1 MRKVGI
7 ISLGCV
13 KNLVDA
19 ELMLGDLAAHQLT
32 ITPDPEEAD
41 IIIINTCG
49 FIESAQQESV
59 DTILQMAEYKKANCK
74 MLLVSGCL
82 AQRFPTEL
90 LTEIPE
96 IDAII
101 GTGSWQKIR
110 EAIERVDRGEK
121 AVMIID
127 ELTNLYTEDMP
138 RVLTTPSYSAY
149 IKVAEGCSNRCAY
162 CVIPSVR
169 GDFRSRTMESI
180 LAEANNLA
188 KQGVREI
195 NLIAQDTTN
204 YGTDLYGER
213 RLPALLRELVKIEE
227 IEWIRL
233 LYCYPH
239 NFTDELIELM
249 ATEPKICSYVDLPL
263 QHISD
268 DVLRRMNR
276 RDKKADIEVLL
287 KKIRE
292 RIEGVVIRSSFIVGF
307 PGETEENFEELK
319 AFIEEQKFER
329 LGIFTY
335 SREAGTPAYDM
346 EDQIP
351 EEVKEDR
358 YHTLMATQCVISEA
372 INQSYEGEQLTVL
385 VEGKDSEQ
393 EGLAYG
399 RSYREAPD
407 IDGKIF
413 IENEPDPA
421 IGTFI
426 QTEVIQGFTYD
437 LVVEKITA
445 ETEN

>member
-19 ELMLGDLAAHQLT
+19 ELMLGDLASHQLT
-32 ITPDPEEAD
+32 ITPNPDEAD
-41 IIIINTCG
+41 IIIVNTCG

-59 DTILQMAEYKKANCK
+59 DTILQMAEYKKQSCQ
-74 MLLVSGCL
+74 MLIVSGCL
-82 AQRFPTEL
+82 AQRFSDEL
-90 LTEIPE
+90 LAEIPE
-96 IDAII
+96 IDAMI

-110 EAIERVDRGEK
+110 EAIERVDQGEK
-121 AVMIID
+121 PVVLID
-127 ELTNLYTEDMP
+127 ELTNLYDEEMP
-138 RVLTTPSYSAY
+138 RILTTPSYSAY

-169 GDFRSRTMESI
+169 GDFRSRSMESI
-180 LAEANNLA
+180 IAEANNLA
-188 KQGVREI
+188 EQGVREL

-204 YGTDLYGER
+204 YGTDRYGER
-213 RLPALLRELVKIEE
+213 KLPALLRELVKIEK
-227 IEWIRL
+227 IKWIRI
-233 LYCYPH
+233 LYCYPQ

-249 ATEPKICSYVDLPL
+249 ATEDKICSYVDLPL

-268 DVLRRMNR
+268 NVLRRMNR
-276 RDKKADIEVLL
+276 RDTKADIVALL
-287 KKIRE
+287 KKIRS
-292 RIEGVVIRSSFIVGF
+292 RIEGVVVRSSFIVGF
-307 PGETEENFEELK
+307 PGETEADFAELK
-319 AFIEEQKFER
+319 EFIEQQKFER
-329 LGIFTY
+329 VGIFTY

-358 YHTLMATQCVISEA
+358 YHTLMATQCVISEE
-372 INQSYEGEQLTVL
+372 INQSYEGQHLTVL

-393 EGLAYG
+393 EGLSYG

-413 IENEPDPA
+413 IENEPNPTV
-421 IGTFI
+421 GEFI
-426 QTEVIQGFTYD
+426 ETEVIQGFTYD
-437 LVVEKITA
+437 LVVEK
-445 ETEN
+445 TEA

>member
-19 ELMLGDLAAHQLT
+19 ELMLGDLASHELT

-41 IIIINTCG
+41 IIIVNTCG

-59 DTILQMAEYKKANCK
+59 DTILQMAEYKNSNCK

-82 AQRFPTEL
+82 AQRFSTEL
-90 LTEIPE
+90 ITEIPE

-110 EAIERVDRGEK
+110 EAIERVDSGEK
-121 AVMIID
+121 QVMILD

-138 RVLTTPSYSAY
+138 RVLTTPSYTAY

-169 GDFRSRTMESI
+169 GDFRSRPMESI
-180 LAEANNLA
+180 IAEAKNLAE
-188 KQGVREI
+188 QGVREI

-213 RLPALLRELVKIEE
+213 RITALLRELVKIEK

-239 NFTDELIELM
+239 NFTDDLIELM
-249 ATEPKICSYVDLPL
+249 ATEPKVCSYVDLPL

-268 DVLRRMNR
+268 TVLRRMNR
-276 RDKKADIEVLL
+276 RDTKADIEKLL

-307 PGETEENFEELK
+307 PGETEADFEELK
-319 AFIEEQKFER
+319 EFIETQKFER
-329 LGIFTY
+329 VGIFTY

-372 INQSYEGEQLTVL
+372 INQSYEGEELTVL

-437 LVVEKITA
+437 LVVEKID
-445 ETEN
+445 E

>member
-19 ELMLGDLAAHQLT
+19 ELMLGDLASHELT

-41 IIIINTCG
+41 IIIVNTCG

-59 DTILQMAEYKKANCK
+59 DTILQMAEYKNTNCK

-82 AQRFPTEL
+82 AQRFSTEL
-90 LTEIPE
+90 ITEIPE

-110 EAIERVDRGEK
+110 EAIERVDSGEK
-121 AVMIID
+121 QVMILD

-138 RVLTTPSYSAY
+138 RVLTTPSYTAY

-169 GDFRSRTMESI
+169 GDFRSRPMESI
-180 LAEANNLA
+180 IAEAKNLAE
-188 KQGVREI
+188 QGVREI

-213 RLPALLRELVKIEE
+213 RITALLRELVKIEK

-239 NFTDELIELM
+239 NFTDDLIELM
-249 ATEPKICSYVDLPL
+249 ATEPKVCSYVDLPL

-268 DVLRRMNR
+268 TVLRRMNR
-276 RDKKADIEVLL
+276 RDTKADIEKLL

-307 PGETEENFEELK
+307 PGETEADFEELK
-319 AFIEEQKFER
+319 EFIETQKFER
-329 LGIFTY
+329 VGIFTY

-372 INQSYEGEQLTVL
+372 INQSDEGEELTVL

-437 LVVEKITA
+437 LVVEKID
-445 ETEN
+445 E

>member
-41 IIIINTCG
+41 IIIVNTCG

-59 DTILQMAEYKKANCK
+59 DTIIQMAEYKKDKCQ

-82 AQRFPTEL
+82 AQRFSSEL
-90 LTEIPE
+90 LAEIPE

-110 EAIERVDRGEK
+110 EAIERVDKGEK
-121 AVMIID
+121 PVVIID
-127 ELTNLYTEDMP
+127 ELTNIYTEDMP

-169 GDFRSRTMESI
+169 GDFRSRSMESI
-180 LAEANNLA
+180 LAEAKNLA
-188 KQGVREI
+188 DQGVREI

-213 RLPALLRELVKIEE
+213 RLPALLRELIKIEN

-233 LYCYPH
+233 LYCYPY
-239 NFTDELIELM
+239 NFTDELIDLM

-276 RDKKADIEVLL
+276 RDTKADIEALL
-287 KKIRE
+287 KKIRD
-292 RIEGVVIRSSFIVGF
+292 RIDGVVIRSSFIVGF
-307 PGETEENFEELK
+307 PGETEADFEELK
-319 AFIEEQKFER
+319 EFIETQKFER
-329 LGIFTY
+329 VGIFTY

-346 EDQIP
+346 ENQIP
-351 EEVKEDR
+351 EEIKEDR
-358 YHTLMATQCVISEA
+358 YHTLMAAQCVISEK
-372 INQSYEGEQLTVL
+372 INQSYEGETLTVL

-413 IENEPDPA
+413 IENEPNPA

-437 LVVEKITA
+437 LVVEKISS
-445 ETEN
+445 ETKE

>member
-19 ELMLGDLAAHQLT
+19 ELMLGDLASHQLT
-32 ITPDPEEAD
+32 ITPNPDEAD
-41 IIIINTCG
+41 IIIVNTCG

-59 DTILQMAEYKKANCK
+59 DTILQMAEYKKQSCQ
-74 MLLVSGCL
+74 MLIVSGCL
-82 AQRFPTEL
+82 AQRFSDEL
-90 LTEIPE
+90 LAEIPE
-96 IDAII
+96 IDAMI

-110 EAIERVDRGEK
+110 EAIERVDQGEK
-121 AVMIID
+121 PVVLID
-127 ELTNLYTEDMP
+127 ELTNLYDEEMP
-138 RVLTTPSYSAY
+138 RILTTPSYSAY

-180 LAEANNLA
+180 IAEANNLA
-188 KQGVREI
+188 EQGVREL

-204 YGTDLYGER
+204 YGTDRYGER
-213 RLPALLRELVKIEE
+213 KLPALLRELVKIEK
-227 IEWIRL
+227 IKWIRI
-233 LYCYPH
+233 LYCYPQ

-249 ATEPKICSYVDLPL
+249 ATEDKICSYVDLPL

-268 DVLRRMNR
+268 NVLRRMNR
-276 RDKKADIEVLL
+276 RDTKADIVALL
-287 KKIRE
+287 KKIRR
-292 RIEGVVIRSSFIVGF
+292 RIEGVVVRSSFIVGF
-307 PGETEENFEELK
+307 PGETEADFAELK
-319 AFIEEQKFER
+319 EFIEQQKFER
-329 LGIFTY
+329 VGIFTY

-358 YHTLMATQCVISEA
+358 YHTLMAMQCVISEE
-372 INQSYEGEQLTVL
+372 INQSYEGQHLTVL

-393 EGLAYG
+393 EGLSYG

-413 IENEPDPA
+413 IENEPNPA
-421 IGTFI
+421 IGEFI
-426 QTEVIQGFTYD
+426 ETEVIQGFTYD
-437 LVVEKITA
+437 LVVEKIEA
-445 ETEN
+445 

>member
-19 ELMLGDLAAHQLT
+19 ELMLGDLASHELT

-41 IIIINTCG
+41 IIIVNTCG

-59 DTILQMAEYKKANCK
+59 DKILQMAEYKNANCK

-82 AQRFPTEL
+82 AQRFATEL
-90 LTEIPE
+90 ITEIPE

-110 EAIERVDRGEK
+110 EAIERVDSGEK
-121 AVMIID
+121 PVMILD

-138 RVLTTPSYSAY
+138 RVLTTPSYTAY

-169 GDFRSRTMESI
+169 GDFRSRPMESI
-180 LAEANNLA
+180 IAEAKNLA
-188 KQGVREI
+188 AQGVREI
-195 NLIAQDTTN
+195 NLIAQDTTK

-213 RLPALLRELVKIEE
+213 RITALLRELVKIEK

-239 NFTDELIELM
+239 NFTDDLIELM

-268 DVLRRMNR
+268 TVLRRMNR
-276 RDKKADIEVLL
+276 RDTKADIEKLL
-287 KKIRE
+287 KKIRD

-307 PGETEENFEELK
+307 PGETEADFEELK
-319 AFIEEQKFER
+319 EFIETQKFER
-329 LGIFTY
+329 VGIFTY

-358 YHTLMATQCVISEA
+358 YHTLMATQCVISES
-372 INQSYEGEQLTVL
+372 INQSYEGEILTVL

-413 IENEPDPA
+413 IENEPNPA

-437 LVVEKITA
+437 LVVEKID
-445 ETEN
+445 E

>member
-41 IIIINTCG
+41 IIIVNTCG

-59 DTILQMAEYKKANCK
+59 DTIIQMAEYKKDKCQ

-82 AQRFPTEL
+82 AQRFSSEL
-90 LTEIPE
+90 LVEIPE

-110 EAIERVDRGEK
+110 EAIERVDKGEK
-121 AVMIID
+121 PVVIID
-127 ELTNLYTEDMP
+127 ELTNIYTEDMP

-169 GDFRSRTMESI
+169 GDFRSRSMESI
-180 LAEANNLA
+180 LAEAKNLVN
-188 KQGVREI
+188 QGVREI

-213 RLPALLRELVKIEE
+213 RLPALLRELIKIEN

-233 LYCYPH
+233 LYCYPY
-239 NFTDELIELM
+239 NFTDELIDLM

-276 RDKKADIEVLL
+276 RDTKADIEALL
-287 KKIRE
+287 KKIRD
-292 RIEGVVIRSSFIVGF
+292 RIDGVVIRSSFIVGF
-307 PGETEENFEELK
+307 PGETEADFEELK
-319 AFIEEQKFER
+319 EFIETQKFER
-329 LGIFTY
+329 VGIFTY

-346 EDQIP
+346 ENQIP

-358 YHTLMATQCVISEA
+358 YHTLMATQCVISEK
-372 INQSYEGEQLTVL
+372 INQSYEGEMLTVL

-413 IENEPDPA
+413 IENEPNPA

-437 LVVEKITA
+437 LVVEKISS
-445 ETEN
+445 ETKE

>member
-19 ELMLGDLAAHQLT
+19 ELMLGDLASHELT

-41 IIIINTCG
+41 IIIVNTCG

-59 DTILQMAEYKKANCK
+59 DTILQMAEYKNTNCK

-82 AQRFPTEL
+82 AQRFSTEL
-90 LTEIPE
+90 ITEIPE

-110 EAIERVDRGEK
+110 EAIERVDSGEK
-121 AVMIID
+121 QVMILD

-138 RVLTTPSYSAY
+138 RVLTTPSYTAY

-169 GDFRSRTMESI
+169 GDFRSRPMESI
-180 LAEANNLA
+180 VAEAKNLAE
-188 KQGVREI
+188 QGVREI

-204 YGTDLYGER
+204 YGTDLYRER
-213 RLPALLRELVKIEE
+213 RITALLRELVKIEK

-239 NFTDELIELM
+239 NFTDDLIELM
-249 ATEPKICSYVDLPL
+249 ATEPKVCSYVDLPL

-268 DVLRRMNR
+268 TVLRRMNR
-276 RDKKADIEVLL
+276 RDTKADIEKLL

-307 PGETEENFEELK
+307 PGETEADFEELK
-319 AFIEEQKFER
+319 EFIETQKFER
-329 LGIFTY
+329 VGIFTY

-372 INQSYEGEQLTVL
+372 INQSYEGEELTVL

-437 LVVEKITA
+437 LVVEKID
-445 ETEN
+445 E

>member
-19 ELMLGDLAAHQLT
+19 ELMLGDLASHQLT
-32 ITPDPEEAD
+32 ITPDPEDAD
-41 IIIINTCG
+41 IIIVNTCG

-59 DTILQMAEYKKANCK
+59 DTILQMAEYKKAGCQ

-82 AQRFPTEL
+82 AQRFSAEL
-90 LTEIPE
+90 LAEIPE

-110 EAIERVDRGEK
+110 EAIERVDQGEK
-121 AVMIID
+121 PVVLID
-127 ELTNLYTEDMP
+127 ELTNLYDEEMP
-138 RVLTTPSYSAY
+138 RILTTPSYSAY

-169 GDFRSRTMESI
+169 GDFRSRSMESI
-180 LAEANNLA
+180 IAEANNLA
-188 KQGVREI
+188 EQGVREI

-204 YGTDLYGER
+204 YGTDRYGEH

-227 IEWIRL
+227 IKWIRI
-233 LYCYPH
+233 LYCYPQ

-249 ATEPKICSYVDLPL
+249 ATEDKICSYVDLPL

-268 DVLRRMNR
+268 SVLRRMNR
-276 RDKKADIEVLL
+276 RDTKADIVALL
-287 KKIRE
+287 KKIRS
-292 RIEGVVIRSSFIVGF
+292 RIEGVVVRSSFIVGF
-307 PGETEENFEELK
+307 PGETEADFAELK
-319 AFIEEQKFER
+319 EFIEEQKFER
-329 LGIFTY
+329 VGIFTY

-358 YHTLMATQCVISEA
+358 YHTLMATQCVISEE
-372 INQSYEGEQLTVL
+372 INQSYEGERLTVL

-393 EGLAYG
+393 EGLSYG

-413 IENEPDPA
+413 IENEPNPTV
-421 IGTFI
+421 GEFI
-426 QTEVIQGFTYD
+426 ETEVIQGFTYD
-437 LVVEKITA
+437 LVVEKV
-445 ETEN
+445 

>member
-19 ELMLGDLAAHQLT
+19 ELMLGDLASHQLT
-32 ITPDPEEAD
+32 ITPNPDEAD
-41 IIIINTCG
+41 IIIVNTCG

-59 DTILQMAEYKKANCK
+59 DTILQMAEYKKQSCQ
-74 MLLVSGCL
+74 MLIISGCL
-82 AQRFPTEL
+82 AQRFSDEL
-90 LTEIPE
+90 LAEIPE
-96 IDAII
+96 IDAMI

-110 EAIERVDRGEK
+110 EAIERVDQGEK
-121 AVMIID
+121 PVVLID
-127 ELTNLYTEDMP
+127 ELTNLYDEEMP
-138 RVLTTPSYSAY
+138 RILTTPSYSAY

-180 LAEANNLA
+180 IAEANNLA
-188 KQGVREI
+188 EQGVREL

-204 YGTDLYGER
+204 YGTDRYGER
-213 RLPALLRELVKIEE
+213 KLPALLRELVKIEK
-227 IEWIRL
+227 IKWIRI
-233 LYCYPH
+233 LYCYPQ

-249 ATEPKICSYVDLPL
+249 ATEDKICSYVDLPL

-268 DVLRRMNR
+268 NVLRRMNR
-276 RDKKADIEVLL
+276 RDTKADIVALL
-287 KKIRE
+287 KKIRR
-292 RIEGVVIRSSFIVGF
+292 RIEGVVVRSSFIVGF
-307 PGETEENFEELK
+307 PGETEADFAELK
-319 AFIEEQKFER
+319 EFIEQQKFER
-329 LGIFTY
+329 VGIFTY

-358 YHTLMATQCVISEA
+358 YHTLMAMQCVISEE
-372 INQSYEGEQLTVL
+372 INQSYEGQHLTVL

-393 EGLAYG
+393 EGLSYG

-413 IENEPDPA
+413 IENEPNPA
-421 IGTFI
+421 IGEFI
-426 QTEVIQGFTYD
+426 ETEVIQGFTYD
-437 LVVEKITA
+437 LVVEKIEA
-445 ETEN
+445 

>member
-1 MRKVGI
+1 MKVKKVGI

-19 ELMLGDLAAHQLT
+19 ELMLGDLASHELT

-41 IIIINTCG
+41 IIIVNTCG

-59 DTILQMAEYKKANCK
+59 DTILQMAEYKNTNCK

-82 AQRFPTEL
+82 AQRFSTEL
-90 LTEIPE
+90 ITEIPE

-110 EAIERVDRGEK
+110 EAIERVDSGEK
-121 AVMIID
+121 QVMILD

-138 RVLTTPSYSAY
+138 RVLTTPSYTAY

-169 GDFRSRTMESI
+169 GDFRSRPMESI
-180 LAEANNLA
+180 IAEAKNLAE
-188 KQGVREI
+188 QGVREI

-213 RLPALLRELVKIEE
+213 RITALLRELVKIEK

-239 NFTDELIELM
+239 NFTDDLIELM
-249 ATEPKICSYVDLPL
+249 ATEPKVCSYVDLPL

-268 DVLRRMNR
+268 TVLRRMNR
-276 RDKKADIEVLL
+276 RDTKADIEKLL

-307 PGETEENFEELK
+307 PGETEADFEELK
-319 AFIEEQKFER
+319 EFIETQKFER
-329 LGIFTY
+329 VGIFTY

-372 INQSYEGEQLTVL
+372 INQSYEGEELTVL

-437 LVVEKITA
+437 LVVEKID
-445 ETEN
+445 E

>member
-1 MRKVGI
+1 
-7 ISLGCV
+7 
-13 KNLVDA
+13 NLVDA
-19 ELMLGDLAAHQLT
+19 ELMLGDLASHELT

-41 IIIINTCG
+41 IIIVNTCG

-59 DTILQMAEYKKANCK
+59 DTILQMAEYKNSNCK

-82 AQRFPTEL
+82 AQRFSTEL
-90 LTEIPE
+90 ITEIPE

-110 EAIERVDRGEK
+110 EAIERVDSGEK
-121 AVMIID
+121 QVMILD

-138 RVLTTPSYSAY
+138 RVLTTPSYTAY

-169 GDFRSRTMESI
+169 GDFRSRPMESI
-180 LAEANNLA
+180 IAEAKNLAE
-188 KQGVREI
+188 QGVREI

-213 RLPALLRELVKIEE
+213 RITALLRELVKIEK

-239 NFTDELIELM
+239 NFTDDLIELM
-249 ATEPKICSYVDLPL
+249 ATEPKVCSYVDLPL

-268 DVLRRMNR
+268 TVLRRMNR
-276 RDKKADIEVLL
+276 RDTKADIEKLL

-307 PGETEENFEELK
+307 PGETEADFEELK
-319 AFIEEQKFER
+319 EFIETQKFER
-329 LGIFTY
+329 VGIFTY

-372 INQSYEGEQLTVL
+372 INQSYEGEELTVL

-437 LVVEKITA
+437 LVVEKID
-445 ETEN
+445 E

>member
-41 IIIINTCG
+41 IIIVNTCG

-59 DTILQMAEYKKANCK
+59 DTIIQMAEYKKDKCQ

-82 AQRFPTEL
+82 AQRFSSEL
-90 LTEIPE
+90 LVEIPE

-110 EAIERVDRGEK
+110 EAIERVDKGEK
-121 AVMIID
+121 PVVIID
-127 ELTNLYTEDMP
+127 ELTNIYTEDMP

-169 GDFRSRTMESI
+169 GDFRSRSMESI
-180 LAEANNLA
+180 LAEAKNLVN
-188 KQGVREI
+188 QGVREI

-213 RLPALLRELVKIEE
+213 RLPALLRELIKIEN

-233 LYCYPH
+233 LYCYPY
-239 NFTDELIELM
+239 NFTDELIDLM

-276 RDKKADIEVLL
+276 RDTKADIEALL
-287 KKIRE
+287 KKIRD
-292 RIEGVVIRSSFIVGF
+292 RIDGVVIRSSFIVGF
-307 PGETEENFEELK
+307 PGETEADFEELK
-319 AFIEEQKFER
+319 EFIETQKFER
-329 LGIFTY
+329 VGIFTY

-346 EDQIP
+346 ENQIP
-351 EEVKEDR
+351 QEVKEDR
-358 YHTLMATQCVISEA
+358 YHTLMATQCVISEK
-372 INQSYEGEQLTVL
+372 INQSYEGEMLTVL

-413 IENEPDPA
+413 IENEPNPA

-437 LVVEKITA
+437 LVVEKISS
-445 ETEN
+445 ETKE

>member
-19 ELMLGDLAAHQLT
+19 ELMLGDLASHELT

-41 IIIINTCG
+41 IIIVNTCG

-59 DTILQMAEYKKANCK
+59 DTILQMAEYKNANCK

-82 AQRFPTEL
+82 AQRFATEL
-90 LTEIPE
+90 ITEIPE

-110 EAIERVDRGEK
+110 EAIERVDSGEK
-121 AVMIID
+121 PVMILD

-138 RVLTTPSYSAY
+138 RVLTTPSYTAY

-169 GDFRSRTMESI
+169 GDFRSRPMESI
-180 LAEANNLA
+180 IAEAKNLA
-188 KQGVREI
+188 AQGVREI

-213 RLPALLRELVKIEE
+213 RITALLRELVKIEK

-239 NFTDELIELM
+239 NFTDDLIELM

-268 DVLRRMNR
+268 TVLRRMNR
-276 RDKKADIEVLL
+276 RDTKADIEKLL
-287 KKIRE
+287 KKIRD

-307 PGETEENFEELK
+307 PGETEADFEELK
-319 AFIEEQKFER
+319 EFIETQKFER
-329 LGIFTY
+329 VGIFTY

-358 YHTLMATQCVISEA
+358 YHTLMATQCVISES
-372 INQSYEGEQLTVL
+372 INQSYEGEILTVL

-413 IENEPDPA
+413 IENEPNPA

-437 LVVEKITA
+437 LVVEKID
-445 ETEN
+445 E

>member
-1 MRKVGI
+1 Y
-7 ISLGCV
+7 
-13 KNLVDA
+13 KN
-19 ELMLGDLAAHQLT
+19 
-32 ITPDPEEAD
+32 
-41 IIIINTCG
+41 
-49 FIESAQQESV
+49 S
-59 DTILQMAEYKKANCK
+59 NCK

-82 AQRFPTEL
+82 AQRFSTEL
-90 LTEIPE
+90 ITEIPE

-110 EAIERVDRGEK
+110 EAIERVDSGEK
-121 AVMIID
+121 QVMILD

-138 RVLTTPSYSAY
+138 RVLTTPSYTAY

-169 GDFRSRTMESI
+169 GDFRSRPMESI
-180 LAEANNLA
+180 IAEAKNLAE
-188 KQGVREI
+188 QGVREI

-213 RLPALLRELVKIEE
+213 RITALLRELVKIEK

-239 NFTDELIELM
+239 NFTDDLIELM
-249 ATEPKICSYVDLPL
+249 ATEPKVCSYVDLPL

-268 DVLRRMNR
+268 TVLRRMNR
-276 RDKKADIEVLL
+276 RDTKADIEKLL

-307 PGETEENFEELK
+307 PGETEADFEELK
-319 AFIEEQKFER
+319 EFIETQKFER
-329 LGIFTY
+329 VGIFTY

-372 INQSYEGEQLTVL
+372 INQSYEGEELTVL

-437 LVVEKITA
+437 LVVEKID
-445 ETEN
+445 E

>member
-19 ELMLGDLAAHQLT
+19 ELMLGDLASHQLT
-32 ITPDPEEAD
+32 ITPNPDEAD
-41 IIIINTCG
+41 IIIVNTCG

-59 DTILQMAEYKKANCK
+59 DTILQMAEYKKQSCQ
-74 MLLVSGCL
+74 MLIVSGCL
-82 AQRFPTEL
+82 AQRFSDEL
-90 LTEIPE
+90 LAEIPE
-96 IDAII
+96 IDAMI

-110 EAIERVDRGEK
+110 EAIERVDQGEK
-121 AVMIID
+121 PVVLID
-127 ELTNLYTEDMP
+127 ELTNLYDEEMP
-138 RVLTTPSYSAY
+138 RILTTPSYSAY

-180 LAEANNLA
+180 IAEANNLA
-188 KQGVREI
+188 EQGVREL

-204 YGTDLYGER
+204 YGTDRYGER
-213 RLPALLRELVKIEE
+213 KLPALLRELVRIEKIK
-227 IEWIRL
+227 WIRI
-233 LYCYPH
+233 LYCYPQ

-249 ATEPKICSYVDLPL
+249 ATEDKICSYVDLPL

-268 DVLRRMNR
+268 NVLRRMNR
-276 RDKKADIEVLL
+276 RDTKADIVALL
-287 KKIRE
+287 KKIRR
-292 RIEGVVIRSSFIVGF
+292 RIEGVVVRSSFIVGF
-307 PGETEENFEELK
+307 PGETEADFAELK
-319 AFIEEQKFER
+319 EFIEQQKFER
-329 LGIFTY
+329 VGIFTY

-358 YHTLMATQCVISEA
+358 YHTLMAMQCVISEE
-372 INQSYEGEQLTVL
+372 INQSYEGQHLTVL

-393 EGLAYG
+393 EGLSYG

-413 IENEPDPA
+413 IENEPNPA
-421 IGTFI
+421 IGEFI
-426 QTEVIQGFTYD
+426 ETEVIQGFTYD
-437 LVVEKITA
+437 LVVEKIEA
-445 ETEN
+445 

>member
-121 AVMIID
+121 AVTIID

>member
-1 MRKVGI
+1 
-7 ISLGCV
+7 
-13 KNLVDA
+13 
-19 ELMLGDLAAHQLT
+19 
-32 ITPDPEEAD
+32 
-41 IIIINTCG
+41 
-49 FIESAQQESV
+49 
-59 DTILQMAEYKKANCK
+59 
-74 MLLVSGCL
+74 
-82 AQRFPTEL
+82 
-90 LTEIPE
+90 
-96 IDAII
+96 
-101 GTGSWQKIR
+101 
-110 EAIERVDRGEK
+110 
-121 AVMIID
+121 
-127 ELTNLYTEDMP
+127 
-138 RVLTTPSYSAY
+138 
-149 IKVAEGCSNRCAY
+149 
-162 CVIPSVR
+162 
-169 GDFRSRTMESI
+169 
-180 LAEANNLA
+180 LAE
-188 KQGVREI
+188 QGVREI

-213 RLPALLRELVKIEE
+213 RITALLRELVKIEK

-239 NFTDELIELM
+239 NFTDDLIELM
-249 ATEPKICSYVDLPL
+249 ATEPKVCSYVDLPL

-268 DVLRRMNR
+268 TVLRRMNR
-276 RDKKADIEVLL
+276 RDTKADIEKLL

-307 PGETEENFEELK
+307 PGETEADFEELK
-319 AFIEEQKFER
+319 EFIETQKFER
-329 LGIFTY
+329 VGIFTY

-372 INQSYEGEQLTVL
+372 INQSYEGEELTVL

-437 LVVEKITA
+437 LVVEKID
-445 ETEN
+445 E

>member
-19 ELMLGDLAAHQLT
+19 ELMLGDLASHELT

-41 IIIINTCG
+41 IIIVNTCG

-59 DTILQMAEYKKANCK
+59 DTILQMAEYKNSNCK

-82 AQRFPTEL
+82 AQRFSTEL
-90 LTEIPE
+90 ITEIPE

-110 EAIERVDRGEK
+110 EAIERVDSGEK
-121 AVMIID
+121 QVMILD

-138 RVLTTPSYSAY
+138 RVLTTPSYTAY

-169 GDFRSRTMESI
+169 GDFRSRPMESI
-180 LAEANNLA
+180 IAEAKNLAE
-188 KQGVREI
+188 QGVREI

-204 YGTDLYGER
+204 YGTDLSGER
-213 RLPALLRELVKIEE
+213 RITALLRELVKIEK

-239 NFTDELIELM
+239 NFPDDLIELM
-249 ATEPKICSYVDLPL
+249 ATEPKVCSYVDLPL

-268 DVLRRMNR
+268 TVLRRMNR
-276 RDKKADIEVLL
+276 RDTKADIEKLL

-307 PGETEENFEELK
+307 PGETEADFEELK
-319 AFIEEQKFER
+319 EFIETQKFER
-329 LGIFTY
+329 VGIFTY

-372 INQSYEGEQLTVL
+372 INQSYEGEELTVL

-437 LVVEKITA
+437 LVVEKID
-445 ETEN
+445 E

>member
-19 ELMLGDLAAHQLT
+19 ELMLGDLASHELT

-41 IIIINTCG
+41 IIIVNTCG

-59 DTILQMAEYKKANCK
+59 DTILQMAEYKNTNCK
-74 MLLVSGCL
+74 MLLVCGCL
-82 AQRFPTEL
+82 AQRFSTEL
-90 LTEIPE
+90 ITEIPE

-110 EAIERVDRGEK
+110 EAIERVDSGEK
-121 AVMIID
+121 QVMILD

-138 RVLTTPSYSAY
+138 RVLTTPSYTAY

-169 GDFRSRTMESI
+169 GDFRSRPMESI
-180 LAEANNLA
+180 IAEAKNLAE
-188 KQGVREI
+188 QGVREI

-213 RLPALLRELVKIEE
+213 RITALLRELVKIEK

-239 NFTDELIELM
+239 NFTDDLIELM
-249 ATEPKICSYVDLPL
+249 ATEPKVCSYVDLPL

-268 DVLRRMNR
+268 TVLRRMNR
-276 RDKKADIEVLL
+276 RDTKADIEKLL

-307 PGETEENFEELK
+307 PGETEADFEELK
-319 AFIEEQKFER
+319 EFIETQKFER
-329 LGIFTY
+329 VGIFTY

-372 INQSYEGEQLTVL
+372 INQSYEGEELTVL

-437 LVVEKITA
+437 LVVEKID
-445 ETEN
+445 E

>member
-19 ELMLGDLAAHQLT
+19 ELMLGDLASHQLT
-32 ITPDPEEAD
+32 ITPNPEDAD
-41 IIIINTCG
+41 IIIVNTCG

-59 DTILQMAEYKKANCK
+59 DTILQMAEYKKTGCQ

-82 AQRFPTEL
+82 AQRFSAEL
-90 LTEIPE
+90 LAEIPE

-110 EAIERVDRGEK
+110 EAIERVDQGEK
-121 AVMIID
+121 PVVLID
-127 ELTNLYTEDMP
+127 ELTNLYDEEMP
-138 RVLTTPSYSAY
+138 RILTTPSYSAY

-169 GDFRSRTMESI
+169 GDFRSRSMESI
-180 LAEANNLA
+180 IAEANNLA
-188 KQGVREI
+188 EQGVREI

-204 YGTDLYGER
+204 YGTDRYGER
-213 RLPALLRELVKIEE
+213 KLPALLRELVKIEK
-227 IEWIRL
+227 IKWIRI
-233 LYCYPH
+233 LYCYPQ

-249 ATEPKICSYVDLPL
+249 ATEDKICSYVDLPL

-268 DVLRRMNR
+268 NVLRRMNR
-276 RDKKADIEVLL
+276 RDTKADIVALL
-287 KKIRE
+287 KKIRS
-292 RIEGVVIRSSFIVGF
+292 RIEGVVVRSSFIVGF
-307 PGETEENFEELK
+307 PGETEADFAELK
-319 AFIEEQKFER
+319 EFIEQQKFER
-329 LGIFTY
+329 VGIFTY

-351 EEVKEDR
+351 EEIKEDR
-358 YHTLMATQCVISEA
+358 YHTLMATQCVISEE
-372 INQSYEGEQLTVL
+372 INQSYEGQQLTVL

-393 EGLAYG
+393 EGLSYG

-413 IENEPDPA
+413 IENEPNPT
-421 IGTFI
+421 IGEFI
-426 QTEVIQGFTYD
+426 ETEVIQGFTYD
-437 LVVEKITA
+437 LVVEKV
-445 ETEN
+445 

>member
-19 ELMLGDLAAHQLT
+19 ELMLGDLASHQLT
-32 ITPDPEEAD
+32 ITPNPDEAD
-41 IIIINTCG
+41 IIIVNTCG

-59 DTILQMAEYKKANCK
+59 DTILQMAEYKKQSCQ
-74 MLLVSGCL
+74 MLIVSGCL
-82 AQRFPTEL
+82 AQRFSDEL
-90 LTEIPE
+90 LAEIPE
-96 IDAII
+96 IDAMI

-110 EAIERVDRGEK
+110 EAIERVDQGEK
-121 AVMIID
+121 PVVLID
-127 ELTNLYTEDMP
+127 ELTNLYDEEMP
-138 RVLTTPSYSAY
+138 RILTTPSYSAY

-169 GDFRSRTMESI
+169 GDFRSRSMESI
-180 LAEANNLA
+180 IAEANNLA
-188 KQGVREI
+188 EQGVREL

-204 YGTDLYGER
+204 YGTDRYGER
-213 RLPALLRELVKIEE
+213 KLPALLRELVKIEK
-227 IEWIRL
+227 IKWIRI
-233 LYCYPH
+233 LYCYPQ

-249 ATEPKICSYVDLPL
+249 ATEDKICSYVDLPL

-268 DVLRRMNR
+268 NVLRRMNR
-276 RDKKADIEVLL
+276 RDTKADIVALL
-287 KKIRE
+287 KKIRS
-292 RIEGVVIRSSFIVGF
+292 RIEGVVVRSSFIVGF
-307 PGETEENFEELK
+307 PGETEADFAELK
-319 AFIEEQKFER
+319 EFIEQQKFER
-329 LGIFTY
+329 VGIFTY

-358 YHTLMATQCVISEA
+358 YHTLMATQCVISEE
-372 INQSYEGEQLTVL
+372 INQSYEGQHLTVL

-393 EGLAYG
+393 EGLSYG

-413 IENEPDPA
+413 IENEPNP
-421 IGTFI
+421 IVGEFI
-426 QTEVIQGFTYD
+426 ETEVIQGFTYD
-437 LVVEKITA
+437 LVVEK
-445 ETEN
+445 TEA

>member
-19 ELMLGDLAAHQLT
+19 ELMLGDLASHQLT
-32 ITPDPEEAD
+32 ITPNPDEAD
-41 IIIINTCG
+41 IIIVNTCG

-59 DTILQMAEYKKANCK
+59 DTILQMAEYKKQSCQ
-74 MLLVSGCL
+74 MLIVSGCL
-82 AQRFPTEL
+82 AQRFSDEL
-90 LTEIPE
+90 LAEIPE
-96 IDAII
+96 IDAMI

-110 EAIERVDRGEK
+110 EAIERVDQGEK
-121 AVMIID
+121 PVVLID
-127 ELTNLYTEDMP
+127 ELTNLYDEEMP
-138 RVLTTPSYSAY
+138 RILTTPSYSAY

-169 GDFRSRTMESI
+169 GDFRSRSMESI
-180 LAEANNLA
+180 IAEANNLA
-188 KQGVREI
+188 EQGVREL

-204 YGTDLYGER
+204 YGTDRYGER
-213 RLPALLRELVKIEE
+213 KLPALLRELMKIEK
-227 IEWIRL
+227 IKWIRI
-233 LYCYPH
+233 LYCYPQ

-249 ATEPKICSYVDLPL
+249 ATEDKICSYVDLPL

-268 DVLRRMNR
+268 NVLRRMNR
-276 RDKKADIEVLL
+276 RDTKADILALL
-287 KKIRE
+287 KKIRS
-292 RIEGVVIRSSFIVGF
+292 RIEGVVVRSSFIVGF
-307 PGETEENFEELK
+307 PGETEADFAELK
-319 AFIEEQKFER
+319 EFIEQQKFER
-329 LGIFTY
+329 VGIFTY

-358 YHTLMATQCVISEA
+358 YHTLMATQCVISEE
-372 INQSYEGEQLTVL
+372 INQSYEGQHLTVL

-393 EGLAYG
+393 EGLSYG

-413 IENEPDPA
+413 IENEPNPTV
-421 IGTFI
+421 GEFI
-426 QTEVIQGFTYD
+426 ETEVIQGFTYD
-437 LVVEKITA
+437 LVVEK
-445 ETEN
+445 TEA

>member
-19 ELMLGDLAAHQLT
+19 ELMLGDLASHQLT
-32 ITPDPEEAD
+32 ITPNPDEAD
-41 IIIINTCG
+41 IIIVNTCG

-59 DTILQMAEYKKANCK
+59 DTILQMAEYKKQSCQ
-74 MLLVSGCL
+74 MLIVSGCL
-82 AQRFPTEL
+82 AQRFSDEL
-90 LTEIPE
+90 LAEIPE
-96 IDAII
+96 IDAMI

-110 EAIERVDRGEK
+110 EAIERVDQGEK
-121 AVMIID
+121 PVVLID
-127 ELTNLYTEDMP
+127 ELTNLYDEEMP
-138 RVLTTPSYSAY
+138 RILTTPSYSAY

-180 LAEANNLA
+180 IAEANNLA
-188 KQGVREI
+188 EQGVREL

-213 RLPALLRELVKIEE
+213 KLPALLRELVKIEK
-227 IEWIRL
+227 IKWIRI
-233 LYCYPH
+233 LYCYPQ

-249 ATEPKICSYVDLPL
+249 ATEDKICSYVDLPL

-268 DVLRRMNR
+268 NVLRRMNR
-276 RDKKADIEVLL
+276 RDTKADIVALL
-287 KKIRE
+287 KKIRR
-292 RIEGVVIRSSFIVGF
+292 RIEGVVVRSSFIVGF
-307 PGETEENFEELK
+307 PGETEADFAELK
-319 AFIEEQKFER
+319 EFIEQQKFER
-329 LGIFTY
+329 VGIFTY

-358 YHTLMATQCVISEA
+358 YHTLMAMQCVISEE
-372 INQSYEGEQLTVL
+372 INQSYEGQHLTVL

-393 EGLAYG
+393 EGLSYG

-413 IENEPDPA
+413 IENEPNPA
-421 IGTFI
+421 IGEFI
-426 QTEVIQGFTYD
+426 ETEVIQGFTYD
-437 LVVEKITA
+437 LVVEKIEA
-445 ETEN
+445 

>member
-19 ELMLGDLAAHQLT
+19 ELMLGDLASHELT

-41 IIIINTCG
+41 IIIVNTCG

-59 DTILQMAEYKKANCK
+59 DTILQMAEYKNTNCK

-82 AQRFPTEL
+82 AQRFSTEL
-90 LTEIPE
+90 ITEIPE

-110 EAIERVDRGEK
+110 EAIERVDSGEK
-121 AVMIID
+121 QVMILD

-138 RVLTTPSYSAY
+138 RVLTTPSYTAY

-169 GDFRSRTMESI
+169 GDFRSRPMESI
-180 LAEANNLA
+180 IAEAKNLAE
-188 KQGVREI
+188 QGVREI

-213 RLPALLRELVKIEE
+213 RITALLRELVKIEK

-239 NFTDELIELM
+239 NFTDDLIELM
-249 ATEPKICSYVDLPL
+249 ATEPKVCSYVDLPL

-268 DVLRRMNR
+268 TVLRRMNR
-276 RDKKADIEVLL
+276 RDTKADIEKLL

-307 PGETEENFEELK
+307 PGETEADFEELK
-319 AFIEEQKFER
+319 EFIETQKFER
-329 LGIFTY
+329 VGIFTY

-351 EEVKEDR
+351 EDVKEDR

-372 INQSYEGEQLTVL
+372 INQSYEGEELTVL

-437 LVVEKITA
+437 LVVEKID
-445 ETEN
+445 E

>member
-19 ELMLGDLAAHQLT
+19 ELMLGDLASHELT

-41 IIIINTCG
+41 IIIVNTCG

-59 DTILQMAEYKKANCK
+59 DTILQMAEYKNTNCK

-82 AQRFPTEL
+82 AQRFSTEL
-90 LTEIPE
+90 ITEIPE

-110 EAIERVDRGEK
+110 EAIERVDSGEK
-121 AVMIID
+121 QVMILD

-138 RVLTTPSYSAY
+138 RVLTTPSYTAY

-169 GDFRSRTMESI
+169 GDFRSRPMESI
-180 LAEANNLA
+180 IAEAKNLAE
-188 KQGVREI
+188 QGVREI

-213 RLPALLRELVKIEE
+213 RITALLRELVKIEK

-239 NFTDELIELM
+239 NFTDDLIELM
-249 ATEPKICSYVDLPL
+249 ATEPKVCSYVDLPL

-268 DVLRRMNR
+268 TVLRRMNR
-276 RDKKADIEVLL
+276 RDTKADIEKLL

-307 PGETEENFEELK
+307 PGETEADFEELK
-319 AFIEEQKFER
+319 EFIETQKFER
-329 LGIFTY
+329 VGIFTY

-372 INQSYEGEQLTVL
+372 INQSYEGEELTVL

-437 LVVEKITA
+437 LVVEKID
-445 ETEN
+445 E

>member
-19 ELMLGDLAAHQLT
+19 ELMLGDLASHQLT
-32 ITPDPEEAD
+32 ITPNPDEAD
-41 IIIINTCG
+41 IIIVNTCG

-59 DTILQMAEYKKANCK
+59 DTILQMAEYKKQSCQ
-74 MLLVSGCL
+74 MLIVSGCL
-82 AQRFPTEL
+82 AQRFSEEL
-90 LTEIPE
+90 LAEIPE
-96 IDAII
+96 IDAMI

-110 EAIERVDRGEK
+110 EAIERVDQGEK
-121 AVMIID
+121 PVVLID
-127 ELTNLYTEDMP
+127 ELTNLYDEEMP
-138 RVLTTPSYSAY
+138 RILTTPSYSAY

-169 GDFRSRTMESI
+169 GDFRSRSMESI
-180 LAEANNLA
+180 IAEANNLA
-188 KQGVREI
+188 EQGVREL

-204 YGTDLYGER
+204 YGTDRYGER
-213 RLPALLRELVKIEE
+213 KLPALLRELVKIEK
-227 IEWIRL
+227 IKWIRI
-233 LYCYPH
+233 LYCYPQ

-249 ATEPKICSYVDLPL
+249 ATEDKICSYVDLPL

-268 DVLRRMNR
+268 NVLRRMNR
-276 RDKKADIEVLL
+276 RDTKADILALL
-287 KKIRE
+287 KKIRS
-292 RIEGVVIRSSFIVGF
+292 RIEGVVVRSSFIVGF
-307 PGETEENFEELK
+307 PGETEADFAELK
-319 AFIEEQKFER
+319 EFIEQQKFER
-329 LGIFTY
+329 VGIFTY

-358 YHTLMATQCVISEA
+358 YHTLMATQCVISEE
-372 INQSYEGEQLTVL
+372 INQSYEGQHLTVL

-393 EGLAYG
+393 EGLSYG

-413 IENEPDPA
+413 IENEPNPTV
-421 IGTFI
+421 GEFI
-426 QTEVIQGFTYD
+426 ETEVIQGFTYD
-437 LVVEKITA
+437 LIVEK
-445 ETEN
+445 TEA

>member
-19 ELMLGDLAAHQLT
+19 ELMLGDLASHELT

-41 IIIINTCG
+41 IIIVNTCG

-59 DTILQMAEYKKANCK
+59 DTILQMAEYKNSNCK

-82 AQRFPTEL
+82 AQRFSTEL
-90 LTEIPE
+90 ITEIPE

-121 AVMIID
+121 QVMILD

-138 RVLTTPSYSAY
+138 RVLTTPSYTAY

-169 GDFRSRTMESI
+169 GDFRSRPMESI
-180 LAEANNLA
+180 IAEAKNLAE
-188 KQGVREI
+188 QGVREI

-213 RLPALLRELVKIEE
+213 RITALLRELVKIEK

-239 NFTDELIELM
+239 NFTDDLIELM
-249 ATEPKICSYVDLPL
+249 ATEPKVCSYVDLPL

-268 DVLRRMNR
+268 TVLRRMNR
-276 RDKKADIEVLL
+276 RDTKADIEKLL

-307 PGETEENFEELK
+307 PGETEADFEELK
-319 AFIEEQKFER
+319 EFIETQKFER
-329 LGIFTY
+329 VGIFTY

-372 INQSYEGEQLTVL
+372 INQSYEGEELTVL

-437 LVVEKITA
+437 LVVEKID
-445 ETEN
+445 E